1 LWQKEAKIL
10 FLGLDNAGKTTLL
23 HMLKDEVW
31 CLLAL
36 LFVFFPPSPSVQP
49 CFVSS
54 GVGTGWLA
62 GCWQVGSEE
71 LRLWSFIG
79 RRITRKQKW
88 FSVPKG
94 YVSRVLRSIFLV
106 YVRSLYVYWQAGCV
120 LLLQDAAATDYIRL
134 EVSVCVR
141 A

>member
-1 LWQKEAKIL
+1 
-10 FLGLDNAGKTTLL
+10 
-23 HMLKDEVW
+23 MLACFAFW
-31 CLLAL
+31 L
-36 LFVFFPPSPSVQP
+36 FFPPSPSVQP

-62 GCWQVGSEE
+62 GWQVGSEE
-71 LRLWSFIG
+71 LRLWSFMG
-79 RRITRKQKW
+79 SRITRKQKW
-88 FSVPKG
+88 FSVAKG
-94 YVSRVLRSIFLV
+94 YVLRVLRSIFLV
-106 YVRSLYVYWQAGCV
+106 YVRSLYVYCQGGCV